1 MINNISNKCFV
12 MISQCEMLNLLYI
25 YIYIVNVKKCD
36 WFSKVDSKVLV

>member
-25 YIYIVNVKKCD
+25 YIVNVKKCD